1 MISRF
6 FINRP
11 VFATVLSIVIV
22 LAGLAAMR
30 VLPIAQYPD
39 IVPPQV
45 VISATYPGASAEVIS
60 ETVASPIEQE
70 INGVPG
76 MIYMN
81 SSANNAGTLSMSV
94 SFEIGTDPDQA
105 TIDVNNRV
113 QSALPLLPEEVRR
126 QGVRV
131 DKRSSNIL
139 QVITMSSPGG
149 RYDPVYIS
157 NYALLN
163 VIDELKR
170 VDGVGDASL
179 FGAKD
184 YSMRI
189 WLRPDKLAQFNMTP
203 ADVGQAIQEQNS
215 QFAAGQFGQE
225 PMSSP
230 QVYTYSVSTPGRLV
244 SAEEFGNII
253 LRSDASGA
261 SLRLKDVARIELGAQ
276 DYAFNASSNGEP
288 SIAIGIYLQPGAN
301 ALSVTS
307 AIEARMAQ
315 LEQRFP
321 DGIVY
326 AIPFDTTRFVEVS
339 IEEVVKTFAEAI
351 ILVIIVVYLFLQ
363 SLRATLIPLIA
374 VPVSL
379 IGAFAGMY
387 LLGFSINLLTLF
399 GMVLAIGIVV
409 DDAIVVLE
417 NVERI
422 IREDGLEPKE
432 AAFKAMEEV
441 SGPVIAIVLVLS
453 SVFIPVGFLGGLAG
467 EMYKQFAITIAVS
480 VIISGIVALTLSP
493 ALCALIL
500 KKEHGQPLL
509 PFRLFNRG
517 FEKAT
522 RGYTSSVRFF
532 LRRAVLGMLV
542 FAAVLGATYTLFQ
555 RVPSSLVPSEDQGYV
570 LAVTMLPPASSLSRT
585 TEITDKVTQDIM
597 SLPAVNGVVTFAGFD
612 ILSGGQKTSAGVS
625 FVTLKDWSER
635 TAASDDARNLTGTIM
650 GMGAQIRDAIVLSFN
665 PPPITGISMTGG
677 FEMYLQDRTGA
688 GSEKLAE
695 ATNKLVAAA
704 NQRPELAGVST
715 TFSVAVPQY
724 KVDVDRQKAKALDV
738 PLTSI
743 FQTMQASFGTLYVND
758 FTLFGR
764 TYRVNM
770 SSEAEFREKPE
781 DLRHVF
787 VRSNSG
793 EMIPLDALLSVRRIV
808 GPDLVERFNVF
819 PAAKILGNPAPGYS
833 SGQALDAMEQLAT
846 ETLGDDYTVAWT
858 GSAYQERATAG
869 TAGIAFMFGI
879 VMVFLIL
886 AAQYERWTLPIAV
899 LMAVPFGLFGAILAI
914 FLRGLENDVYFQIG
928 LVTLIGLAAKNAI
941 LIVEFAVMKREEG
954 MSIHDAAMEGAR
966 LRFRPIVMTS
976 LAFILGC
983 VPLAISTGAGSAS
996 RHSIGTGVIGGMLA
1010 ATFLA
1015 IFVIPMFYMVFA
1027 KLSEWRRTP
1036 KDDDKNKHSSPHAE
1050 QEKPAD
1056 A

>member
-1 MISRF
+1 MISHF

-30 VLPIAQYPD
+30 ALPIAQYPD
-39 IVPPQV
+39 ILPPQV
-45 VISATYPGASAEVIS
+45 QISASYPGASAEVIS

-76 MIYMN
+76 MIYMSSTASN
-81 SSANNAGTLSMSV
+81 SGTLAISV

-113 QSALPLLPEEVRR
+113 QAALPLLPEEVRR

-131 DKRSSNIL
+131 AKQSSSIL

-149 RYDPVYIS
+149 RYDTVYIS

-184 YSMRI
+184 YAMRI
-189 WLRPDKLAQFNMTP
+189 WLRPDKLAQYNMTP
-203 ADVGQAIQEQNS
+203 TDVATAVQEQNS

-225 PMSSP
+225 PLSSP
-230 QVYTYSVSTPGRLV
+230 QAYTYAVSTPGRLV
-244 SAEEFGNII
+244 TAEEFGDII
-253 LRSDASGA
+253 LRSDSTGA
-261 SLRLKDVARIELGAQ
+261 SLRLKDVARVELGAE
-276 DYAFNASSNGEP
+276 DYSFNASNNGEP

-307 AIEARMAQ
+307 AVEARLAQ

-326 AIPFDTTRFVEVS
+326 DVPFDTTKFVEVS
-339 IEEVVKTFAEAI
+339 IEEVIVTFAEAVV
-351 ILVIIVVYLFLQ
+351 LVILVVYLFLQ
-363 SLRATLIPLIA
+363 NLRATLIPLLA

-387 LLGFSINLLTLF
+387 LLGFSINMLTLF
-399 GMVLAIGIVV
+399 GLVLAIGIVV

-422 IREDGLEPKE
+422 MRDEGLPPKE
-432 AAFKAMEEV
+432 AAFKAMDQV

-453 SVFIPVGFLGGLAG
+453 AVFIPVGFLGGLAG

-500 KKEHGQPLL
+500 KPHHGEPFL
-509 PFRLFNRG
+509 PFRLFNRA
-517 FEKAT
+517 FDKAT
-522 RGYTSSVRFF
+522 NGYSRGVRFF
-532 LRRAVLGMLV
+532 LRRAAVGLLV
-542 FAAVLGATYTLFQ
+542 FVVMIGATYSLFQ
-555 RVPSSLVPSEDQGYV
+555 RVPSSLAPSEDQGYV
-570 LAVTMLPPASSLSRT
+570 LAVMMMPPATSLSRT

-597 SLPAVNGVVTFAGFD
+597 TLPAVNGVVTFAGFD
-612 ILSGGQKTSAGVS
+612 ILSGGMKTSAGVS

-635 TAASDDARNLTGTIM
+635 TKASDDARNLTGTIM
-650 GMGAQIRDAIVLSFN
+650 GMGSQIRDAMVLSFN

-677 FEMYLQDRTGA
+677 FEMYLQDRSGSGA
-688 GSEKLAE
+688 TKLSEA
-695 ATNKLVAAA
+695 ANKLVAAA
-704 NQRPELAGVST
+704 NQHPELTGVST
-715 TFSVAVPQY
+715 TFSVSVPQY
-724 KVDVDRQKAKALDV
+724 KVDVDRQKAKALNV
-738 PLTSI
+738 PLGSI
-743 FQTMQASFGTLYVND
+743 FQTMQSSFGTMYVND

-787 VRSNSG
+787 VRSSNG
-793 EMIPLDALLSVRRIV
+793 EMIPLDTLLTVTRVV

-819 PAAKILGNPAPGYS
+819 PAAKILGSPAPGYS
-833 SGQALDAMEQLAT
+833 SGQALDMMEQLT
-846 ETLGDDYTVAWT
+846 RETLGEDYTVAWT

-869 TAGIAFMFGI
+869 TAGLAFVFGI
-879 VMVFLIL
+879 IMVFLIL

-914 FLRGLENDVYFQIG
+914 YLRGLDNDVYFQIG
-928 LVTLIGLAAKNAI
+928 LITLIGLAAKNAI
-941 LIVEFAVMKREEG
+941 LIIEFAVMKREEG
-954 MSIHDAAMEGAR
+954 LSIHDAAMEAAR

-976 LAFILGC
+976 LAFILGV

-1015 IFVIPMFYMVFA
+1015 IFVIPMFYMLFA
-1027 KLSEWRRTP
+1027 HLSEWRWKKKPKKGDPTP
-1036 KDDDKNKHSSPHAE
+1036 PAD
-1050 QEKPAD
+1050 QEKTVD